1 MPPSVE
7 TLLKTASSLFGMGCL
22 TGERMYQRGA
32 FFAPQAFRSCG
43 KVGIRV
49 LDFHFSIAFIL
60 RFSGFGAVD
69 QNPPELWEWG
79 NLAAFARFPRN

>member
-1 MPPSVE
+1 
-7 TLLKTASSLFGMGCL
+7 
-22 TGERMYQRGA
+22 MYQRGA

-69 QNPPELWEWG
+69 QNPPELWSFPQLSAA
-79 NLAAFARFPRN
+79 LACHPPSARTHARNRYPDRAYTT